1 MEPTD
6 QSLDENE
13 LFALRKAK
21 LDALRASG
29 QAFPN
34 DFRRSHLADELQVQF

>member
-1 MEPTD
+1 MESID

-21 LDALRASG
+21 LDALRETGPGLS
-29 QAFPN
+29 
-34 DFRRSHLADELQVQF
+34 E

>member
-1 MEPTD
+1 MESTE

-13 LFALRKAK
+13 LLALRKAK
-21 LDALRASG
+21 LDALREAG

-34 DFRRSHLADELQVQF
+34 DFRRTHLAEAFTSRI